1 MIEELEDVRIKEKK
15 DLMTQENSLSS
26 TLTLTLDDLVF
37 ENRNKSYGSYALRVR
52 YGNYM
57 TRAFIISLVI
67 FLLIAFS
74 PKIKTFIDSFLGT
87 KKEVYEE
94 KEVEVIAELKDIPID
109 KDIPPPPPV
118 EVEPPKVEL
127 VKFLPPEIKPD
138 REVKSEEL
146 PPKTQDLD
154 STNIAAVN
162 QEGDKNLNEVITDV
176 QGSSEIGGGE
186 DNKVYTYVG
195 EWPEFVG
202 GRDAMLKFI
211 GKNIKYPRD
220 AEQKGIEGRVI
231 VGFTVDKTGEITDV
245 HILKG
250 VSATMDKEAERVV
263 KMMPPWKPGKNNGVA
278 VKVKFKVD
286 IVYKLPE

>member
-1 MIEELEDVRIKEKK
+1 MLEELEDVRIKEKK
-15 DLMTQENSLSS
+15 DLMTQENGLSS
-26 TLTLTLDDLVF
+26 TLTLDDLVF

-57 TRAFIISLVI
+57 TRAFLISLLI

-87 KKEVYEE
+87 KEEVYEE

-154 STNIAAVN
+154 STNIASVN

>member
-1 MIEELEDVRIKEKK
+1 MIEELEEVRVKK
-15 DLMTQENSLSS
+15 GTVTQENVSS
-26 TLTLTLDDLVF
+26 ALTLDDLVF
-37 ENRNKSYGSYALRVR
+37 ENRNKAYGSYALRVR

-57 TRAFIISLVI
+57 TRAFIASLTV
-67 FLLIAFS
+67 FLLIVLS
-74 PKIKTFIDSFLGT
+74 PKIIALIDSFMGHQT
-87 KKEVYEE
+87 EVQEE
-94 KEVEVIAELKDIPID
+94 EIEVIAELKDIPIE
-109 KDIPPPPPV
+109 KDIPPPPPI
-118 EVEPPKVEL
+118 EVEPPKIET

-138 REVKSEEL
+138 KDVHVDEL
-146 PPKTQDLD
+146 PPKTDALD
-154 STNIAAVN
+154 TTNISSVN
-162 QEGDKNLNEVITDV
+162 QEGDKNLNDVIEDV

-195 EWPEFVG
+195 EWPEFLG

-220 AEQKGIEGRVI
+220 AEQKGVEGRVI

-263 KMMPPWKPGKNNGVA
+263 RMMPPWKPGKNNGVA

>member
-1 MIEELEDVRIKEKK
+1 MTEEK
-15 DLMTQENSLSS
+15 DLSG
-26 TLTLTLDDLVF
+26 LTLDDLVF
-37 ENRNKSYGSYALRVR
+37 EKRNKSYGSYALRVR

-57 TRAFIISLVI
+57 TRAFILSLTI

-74 PKIKTFIDSFLGT
+74 PKIMSFIDSLLGP
-87 KKEVYEE
+87 KQEVYEE
-94 KEVEVIAELKDIPID
+94 QETEVVAELKDIPID
-109 KDIPPPPPV
+109 EEIPPPPPV

-138 REVKSEEL
+138 REVNSEEL

-154 STNIAAVN
+154 STNIASVN
-162 QEGDKNLNEVITDV
+162 QEGDKNLNEAITDV
-176 QGSSEIGGGE
+176 QGSSEIGGG
-186 DNKVYTYVG
+186 DDKVYTYVG

-250 VSATMDKEAERVV
+250 VSASMDKEAERVV